1 MKRKLLVL
9 AALLSLCVLLA
20 ACKKSDDTIST
31 PASTATSTAEPE
43 ATPEPTLPPYEA
55 NVLTGEPK
63 GADYPEGQR
72 ITAVMV
78 NNIVAARPQ
87 RGLSK
92 ADILF
97 EIKVEGGITRFM
109 PVFTDYKTIGEVGPV
124 RSGRDQFF
132 RLILPWQA
140 LYIHEGQ
147 SVVMQQYAI
156 DYSYGNLNNN
166 DGANGYRDYGRVNWA
181 GKSYNNNTLALEHTM
196 YTNSDN
202 IQEYID
208 DNKVDMNKTYNSTF
222 FNFVDYRL
230 GQTRDL
236 SNSVDSAYSDK
247 YGPVVGD
254 GEYVEI
260 VHSQSYKTRFIY
272 DAATNT
278 YKMQQNYSDGQ
289 WRDTVDEAADNKV
302 LTFPNVIVLYTDIHT
317 YPGHEAKDLQYAE
330 YAWGGIGYYCYGGKC
345 EKIYWQKG
353 TPLEALRL
361 YYLTEDGQ
369 CSDTPVEINTGKS
382 YVAVTDIDFAENFV
396 HSKLDGV
403 DLSSATTVTYERSY
417 VEDDAKAGDTL
428 GMSTDDLT
436 NNATGAGEAEES
448 YTEETTSGETYT
460 EETTGGEEYT
470 EETTGGEEYVET
482 PAEDTSAEES
492 PAE

>member
-31 PASTATSTAEPE
+31 PASTATSSAGPE

-72 ITAVMV
+72 ITSVMV

-109 PVFTDYKTIGEVGPV
+109 PVFTDYKTIGEIGPV

-156 DYSYGNLNNN
+156 DFSYGNLNNN

-181 GKSYNNNTLALEHTM
+181 GKSYNNGTLALEHTM

-208 DNKVDMNKTYNSTF
+208 NNKVDMNKTYNSTF

-230 GQTRDL
+230 GTTRDL
-236 SNSVDSAYSDK
+236 STSIDSAYTDK

-272 DAATNT
+272 DSASNT

-382 YVAVTDIDFAENFV
+382 YVAVTDVDFAGNFV

-436 NNATGAGEAEES
+436 NNATGAGEAEDTTSGES
-448 YTEETTSGETYT
+448 YTEDTTGSEETTGD
-460 EETTGGEEYT
+460 TTGGEEHV
-470 EETTGGEEYVET
+470 EPSADGEET
-482 PAEDTSAEES
+482 PAE
-492 PAE
+492 

>member
-9 AALLSLCVLLA
+9 TALLSLCVLLA

-31 PASTATSTAEPE
+31 PASTATSSAEPE

-63 GADYPEGQR
+63 DADYPEGQR

-109 PVFTDYKTIGEVGPV
+109 PVFTDYKTIGEIGPV

-156 DYSYGNLNNN
+156 DFSYGNLNNN

-181 GKSYNNNTLALEHTM
+181 GKSYNNGTLALEHTM

-208 DNKVDMNKTYNSTF
+208 NNKVDMNKTYNSTF

-230 GQTRDL
+230 GTTRDL
-236 SNSVDSAYSDK
+236 STSIDSAYTDK

-272 DAATNT
+272 DSASNT

-382 YVAVTDIDFAENFV
+382 YVAVTDVDFAGNFV

-436 NNATGAGEAEES
+436 NNATGAGEAEDTTSGES
-448 YTEETTSGETYT
+448 YTEDTTGSEETTGD
-460 EETTGGEEYT
+460 TTGGEEHV
-470 EETTGGEEYVET
+470 EPSADGEET
-482 PAEDTSAEES
+482 PAE
-492 PAE
+492 

>member
-1 MKRKLLVL
+1 MKRKLLLVM
-9 AALLSLCVLLA
+9 AILSLCVVLA
-20 ACKKSDDTIST
+20 ACKKKGGDTMSSSS
-31 PASTATSTAEPE
+31 AAPE
-43 ATPEPTLPPYEA
+43 VTATPEPSQEPYLA
-55 NVLTGEPK
+55 NVLTGEPQ
-63 GADYPEGQR
+63 GDDYKNQR

-109 PVFTDYKTIGEVGPV
+109 PVFTDYQDIGEVGPV

-140 LYIHEGQ
+140 LYVHEGQ

-166 DGANGYRDYGRVNWA
+166 DGANGYRDYNRVNWSGA
-181 GKSYNNNTLALEHTM
+181 SYNNGNLALEHTM

-202 IQEYID
+202 IQQYID
-208 DNKVDMNKTYNSTF
+208 DNSVDMDRTYNSTF
-222 FNFVDYRL
+222 FNFVDYRT
-230 GQTRDL
+230 GEARDL
-236 SNSVDSAYSDK
+236 SNSLDSAYSD
-247 YGPVVGD
+247 
-254 GEYVEI
+254 GEYIEI
-260 VHSQSYKTRFIY
+260 EHSPSYKTRFIY
-272 DAATNT
+272 DAASNT

-289 WRDTVDEAADNKV
+289 WRDTVDEAADNTV
-302 LTFPNVIVLYTDIHT
+302 LSFPNVIVLYTDIHT

-353 TPLEALRL
+353 TPLETLRL

-369 CSDTPVEINTGKS
+369 CSDTLLDVNIGKS
-382 YVAVTDIDFAENFV
+382 YVAVTDVDYAENFQATT
-396 HSKLDGV
+396 LDAV
-403 DLSSATTVTYERSY
+403 NLSSGTTSTYESNY
-417 VEDDAKAGDTL
+417 VEDDAEAGETL

-436 NNATGAGEAEES
+436 NSATGSDDAVG
-448 YTEETTSGETYT
+448 
-460 EETTGGEEYT
+460 
-470 EETTGGEEYVET
+470 
-482 PAEDTSAEES
+482 
-492 PAE
+492 

>member
-1 MKRKLLVL
+1 MKLKLLVL
-9 AALLSLCVLLA
+9 KALLSLCVLLA

-31 PASTATSTAEPE
+31 PASTATSSAGPE

-72 ITAVMV
+72 ITSVMV

-109 PVFTDYKTIGEVGPV
+109 PVFTDYKTIGEIGPV

-156 DYSYGNLNNN
+156 DFSYGNLNNN

-181 GKSYNNNTLALEHTM
+181 GKSYNNGTLALEHTM

-208 DNKVDMNKTYNSTF
+208 NNKVDMNKTYNSTF

-230 GQTRDL
+230 GTTRDL
-236 SNSVDSAYSDK
+236 SNSIDSAYSDK

-272 DAATNT
+272 DSASNT

-382 YVAVTDIDFAENFV
+382 YVAVTDVDFAGNFV

-436 NNATGAGEAEES
+436 NNATGAGEAEDTTSGES
-448 YTEETTSGETYT
+448 YTEDTTGSEETTGD
-460 EETTGGEEYT
+460 TTGGEEHV
-470 EETTGGEEYVET
+470 EPSADGEET
-482 PAEDTSAEES
+482 PAE
-492 PAE
+492 

>member
-1 MKRKLLVL
+1 MKRKLLLVM
-9 AALLSLCVLLA
+9 AILSLCVVLA
-20 ACKKSDDTIST
+20 ACKKKGGDTMSSSS
-31 PASTATSTAEPE
+31 AAPE
-43 ATPEPTLPPYEA
+43 VTATPEPSQEPYLA
-55 NVLTGEPK
+55 NVLTGEPQ
-63 GADYPEGQR
+63 GDDYKNQR

-109 PVFTDYKTIGEVGPV
+109 PVFTDYQDIGEVGPV

-166 DGANGYRDYGRVNWA
+166 DGANGYRDYNRVNWSGA
-181 GKSYNNNTLALEHTM
+181 SYNNGNLALEHTM

-202 IQEYID
+202 IQQYID
-208 DNKVDMNKTYNSTF
+208 DNSVDMDRTYNSTF
-222 FNFVDYRL
+222 FNFVDYRT
-230 GQTRDL
+230 GEARDL
-236 SNSVDSAYSDK
+236 SNSLDSAYSDK
-247 YGPVVGD
+247 YGPVVSD
-254 GEYVEI
+254 GEYIEI
-260 VHSQSYKTRFIY
+260 EHSPSYKTRFIY
-272 DAATNT
+272 DAASNT

-289 WRDTVDEAADNKV
+289 WRDAVDEAADNTV
-302 LTFPNVIVLYTDIHT
+302 LSFPNVIVLYTDIHT

-353 TPLEALRL
+353 TPLETLRL

-369 CSDTPVEINTGKS
+369 CSDTLLDVNIGKS
-382 YVAVTDIDFAENFV
+382 YVALTDVDYAENFQATT
-396 HSKLDGV
+396 LDAV
-403 DLSSATTVTYERSY
+403 NLSSGTTSTYESNY
-417 VEDDAKAGDTL
+417 VEDDAGAGETL

-436 NNATGAGEAEES
+436 NSATGSDDAVG
-448 YTEETTSGETYT
+448 
-460 EETTGGEEYT
+460 
-470 EETTGGEEYVET
+470 
-482 PAEDTSAEES
+482 
-492 PAE
+492 

>member
-1 MKRKLLVL
+1 MKRKLLLVM
-9 AALLSLCVLLA
+9 AILSLCVVLA
-20 ACKKSDDTIST
+20 ACKKKGGDTMSSSS
-31 PASTATSTAEPE
+31 AAPE
-43 ATPEPTLPPYEA
+43 VTATPEPSQEPYLA
-55 NVLTGEPK
+55 NVLTGEPQ
-63 GADYPEGQR
+63 GDDYKNQR

-109 PVFTDYKTIGEVGPV
+109 PVFTDYQDIGEVGPV

-156 DYSYGNLNNN
+156 DYSYGNL
-166 DGANGYRDYGRVNWA
+166 
-181 GKSYNNNTLALEHTM
+181 ALEHTM
-196 YTNSDN
+196 YTNSEN
-202 IQEYID
+202 IQKYID
-208 DNKVDMNKTYNSTF
+208 DNSVDMDRTYNSTF
-222 FNFVDYRL
+222 FNFVDYRT
-230 GQTRDL
+230 GEARDL

-247 YGPVVGD
+247 YGPVVSD
-254 GEYVEI
+254 GEYIEI
-260 VHSQSYKTRFIY
+260 EHSPSYKTRFIY
-272 DAATNT
+272 DAASNT

-289 WRDTVDEAADNKV
+289 WRDTVDEAADNTV
-302 LTFPNVIVLYTDIHT
+302 LSFPNVIVLYTDIHT

-353 TPLEALRL
+353 TPLETLRL

-369 CSDTPVEINTGKS
+369 CSDTLLDVNIGKS
-382 YVAVTDIDFAENFV
+382 YVAVTDVDYAENFQATT
-396 HSKLDGV
+396 LDAV
-403 DLSSATTVTYERSY
+403 NLSSGTTSTYESNY
-417 VEDDAKAGDTL
+417 VEDDAEAGETL

-436 NNATGAGEAEES
+436 NSATGSDEAV
-448 YTEETTSGETYT
+448 G
-460 EETTGGEEYT
+460 
-470 EETTGGEEYVET
+470 
-482 PAEDTSAEES
+482 
-492 PAE
+492 

>member
-1 MKRKLLVL
+1 MKRKLLLVM
-9 AALLSLCVLLA
+9 AILSLCVVLA
-20 ACKKSDDTIST
+20 ACKKKGGDTMSSSS
-31 PASTATSTAEPE
+31 AAPE
-43 ATPEPTLPPYEA
+43 VTATPEPSQEPYLA
-55 NVLTGEPK
+55 NVLTGEPQ
-63 GADYPEGQR
+63 GDDYKNQR

-109 PVFTDYKTIGEVGPV
+109 PVFTDYQDIGEVGPV

-166 DGANGYRDYGRVNWA
+166 DGANGYRDYNRVNWSGA
-181 GKSYNNNTLALEHTM
+181 SYNNGNLALEHTM

-202 IQEYID
+202 IQQYID
-208 DNKVDMNKTYNSTF
+208 DNSVDMDRTYNSTF
-222 FNFVDYRL
+222 FNFVDYRT
-230 GQTRDL
+230 GEARDL
-236 SNSVDSAYSDK
+236 SNSLDSAYSDK
-247 YGPVVGD
+247 YGPVVSD
-254 GEYVEI
+254 GEYIEI
-260 VHSQSYKTRFIY
+260 EHSPSYKTRFIY
-272 DAATNT
+272 DAASNT

-289 WRDTVDEAADNKV
+289 WRDTVDEAADNTV
-302 LTFPNVIVLYTDIHT
+302 LSFPNVIVLYTDIHT

-353 TPLEALRL
+353 TPLETLRL
-361 YYLTEDGQ
+361 YYLTEDVQ
-369 CSDTPVEINTGKS
+369 CSDTLLDVNIGKS
-382 YVAVTDIDFAENFV
+382 YVAVTDVDYAENFQATT
-396 HSKLDGV
+396 LDAV
-403 DLSSATTVTYERSY
+403 NLSSGTTSTYESNY
-417 VEDDAKAGDTL
+417 VEDDAGAGETL

-436 NNATGAGEAEES
+436 NSATGSDDAVG
-448 YTEETTSGETYT
+448 
-460 EETTGGEEYT
+460 
-470 EETTGGEEYVET
+470 
-482 PAEDTSAEES
+482 
-492 PAE
+492 

>member
-1 MKRKLLVL
+1 MKRKLLLVM
-9 AALLSLCVLLA
+9 AILSLCVVLA
-20 ACKKSDDTIST
+20 ACKKKGGDTMS
-31 PASTATSTAEPE
+31 PSSTAPE
-43 ATPEPTLPPYEA
+43 ATATPEPSQEPYLA
-55 NVLTGEPK
+55 NVLTGEPQ
-63 GADYPEGQR
+63 GDDYKNQR

-109 PVFTDYKTIGEVGPV
+109 PVFTDYQDIGEVGPV

-166 DGANGYRDYGRVNWA
+166 DGANGYRDYNRVNWA
-181 GKSYNNNTLALEHTM
+181 GATYNNRTLALEHTM
-196 YTNSDN
+196 YTNSEN
-202 IQEYID
+202 IQKYID
-208 DNKVDMNKTYNSTF
+208 DNSVDMDRTYNSTF
-222 FNFVDYRL
+222 FNFVDYRT
-230 GQTRDL
+230 GEARDL

-247 YGPVVGD
+247 YGPVVSD
-254 GEYVEI
+254 GEYIEI
-260 VHSQSYKTRFIY
+260 EHSPSYKTRFIY
-272 DAATNT
+272 DAASNT

-289 WRDTVDEAADNKV
+289 WRDTVDEAADNTV
-302 LTFPNVIVLYTDIHT
+302 LSFPNVIVLYTDIHT

-353 TPLEALRL
+353 TPLETLRL

-369 CSDTPVEINTGKS
+369 CSDTLLDVNIGKS
-382 YVAVTDIDFAENFV
+382 YVAVTDVDYAENFQATT
-396 HSKLDGV
+396 LDAV
-403 DLSSATTVTYERSY
+403 NLSSSTTSTYESNY
-417 VEDDAKAGDTL
+417 VEDDAEAGETL

-436 NNATGAGEAEES
+436 NSATGSGEGETT
-448 YTEETTSGETYT
+448 TEENT
-460 EETTGGEEYT
+460 
-470 EETTGGEEYVET
+470 
-482 PAEDTSAEES
+482 DTADTVQDDPE
-492 PAE
+492 AVG

>member
-9 AALLSLCVLLA
+9 TALLSLCVLLA

-31 PASTATSTAEPE
+31 PASTATSSAGPE

-109 PVFTDYKTIGEVGPV
+109 PVFTDYKTIGEIGPV

-147 SVVMQQYAI
+147 SVVMQQYGI
-156 DYSYGNLNNN
+156 DFSYGNLNNN

-181 GKSYNNNTLALEHTM
+181 GKSYNNGTLALEHTM

-208 DNKVDMNKTYNSTF
+208 NNKVDMNKTYNSTF

-230 GQTRDL
+230 GTTRDL
-236 SNSVDSAYSDK
+236 STSIDSAYTDK

-272 DAATNT
+272 DSASNT

-382 YVAVTDIDFAENFV
+382 YVAVTDVDFAGNFV

-436 NNATGAGEAEES
+436 NNATGAGEAEDTTSGES
-448 YTEETTSGETYT
+448 YTEDTTGSEETTGD
-460 EETTGGEEYT
+460 TTGGEEHV
-470 EETTGGEEYVET
+470 EPSADGEET
-482 PAEDTSAEES
+482 PAE
-492 PAE
+492 

>member
-9 AALLSLCVLLA
+9 TALLSLCVLLA

-31 PASTATSTAEPE
+31 PASTATSSAGPE

-72 ITAVMV
+72 ITSVMV

-109 PVFTDYKTIGEVGPV
+109 PVFTDYKTIGEIGPV

-156 DYSYGNLNNN
+156 DFSYGNLNNN
-166 DGANGYRDYGRVNWA
+166 DGANGA
-181 GKSYNNNTLALEHTM
+181 GKSYNNGTLALEHTM

-208 DNKVDMNKTYNSTF
+208 NNKVDMNKTYNSTF

-230 GQTRDL
+230 GTTRDL
-236 SNSVDSAYSDK
+236 SNSIDSAYSDK

-272 DAATNT
+272 DSASNT

-302 LTFPNVIVLYTDIHT
+302 LTYPNVIVLYTDIHT

-382 YVAVTDIDFAENFV
+382 YVAVTDVDFAGNFV

-436 NNATGAGEAEES
+436 NNATGAGEAEDTTSGES
-448 YTEETTSGETYT
+448 YTEDTTGSEETTGD
-460 EETTGGEEYT
+460 TTGGEEHV
-470 EETTGGEEYVET
+470 EPSADGEET
-482 PAEDTSAEES
+482 PAE
-492 PAE
+492 

>member
-9 AALLSLCVLLA
+9 TALLSLCVLLA

-31 PASTATSTAEPE
+31 PASTATSSAGPE

-72 ITAVMV
+72 ITSVMV

-109 PVFTDYKTIGEVGPV
+109 PVFTDYKTIGEIGPV

-156 DYSYGNLNNN
+156 DFSYGNLNNN
-166 DGANGYRDYGRVNWA
+166 DGANGYRDYGRVNLA
-181 GKSYNNNTLALEHTM
+181 GKSYNNGTLALEHTM

-208 DNKVDMNKTYNSTF
+208 NNKVDMNKTYNSTF

-230 GQTRDL
+230 GTTRDL
-236 SNSVDSAYSDK
+236 STSIDSAYTDK

-272 DAATNT
+272 DSASNT

-382 YVAVTDIDFAENFV
+382 YVAVTDVDFAGNFV

-436 NNATGAGEAEES
+436 NNATGAGEAEDTTSGES
-448 YTEETTSGETYT
+448 YTEDTTGSEETTGD
-460 EETTGGEEYT
+460 TTGGEEHV
-470 EETTGGEEYVET
+470 EPSADGEET
-482 PAEDTSAEES
+482 PAE
-492 PAE
+492 